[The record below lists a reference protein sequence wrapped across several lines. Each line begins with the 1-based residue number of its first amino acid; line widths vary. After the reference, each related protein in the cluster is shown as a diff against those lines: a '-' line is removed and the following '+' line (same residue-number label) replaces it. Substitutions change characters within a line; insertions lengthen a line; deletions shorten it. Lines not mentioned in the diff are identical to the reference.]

1 MIVDAVMEVEQ
12 LDFSVKI
19 YTTQITV
26 FVESYGFS
34 FQLQSPVKS
43 IRDANRGLLYL
54 MANSIV
60 FPDQYK

>member
-34 FQLQSPVKS
+34 FQLQSVKS
-43 IRDANRGLLYL
+43 IRDANEGFC
-54 MANSIV
+54 I
-60 FPDQYK
+60 